1 MRDRPTK
8 THTHTYSHDKE
19 KKNTRKHTQ
28 SSKIYTVVKIAQG
41 EHHTA

>member
-8 THTHTYSHDKE
+8 THTHTHTHTT
-19 KKNTRKHTQ
+19 KKRGKTHTQ